1 MPTPPDEGPRV
12 DDELDL
18 LDSLLP
24 LGGQDIVELGCG
36 KAELV
41 RALLLRHPASRVTA
55 LEVDARQHAAN
66 MARPHS
72 QPHLRFVAAPAQDI
86 PVHDAAFDLALM
98 LKSLHHVP
106 RPLMAQALAEL
117 ARVVRPG
124 GWLYVSEPVYAGDFN
139 EVIRIFNDE
148 REVRAAAQQALDA
161 AATSGP
167 WRQVEE
173 RRFVAPAKFRDFAE
187 FQQRIVG
194 ATFSD
199 HRLDDATLARVRA
212 AFEAHVRPDGANFT
226 VPVHVRL
233 LRRGH

>member
-106 RPLMAQALAEL
+106 RPLMGRALAEV
-117 ARVVRPG
+117 ARVLRPLG
-124 GWLYVSEPVYAGDFN
+124 HLYVSEPVYAGSFN
-139 EVIRIFNDE
+139 ELIRLFNDE
-148 REVRAAAQQALDA
+148 GEVRAAAQA
-161 AATSGP
+161 A
-167 WRQVEE
+167 
-173 RRFVAPAKFRDFAE
+173 
-187 FQQRIVG
+187 
-194 ATFSD
+194 
-199 HRLDDATLARVRA
+199 LDDALAAGLFTAVAEHRFQMPVHFSSFDQFAARMMYPTFADHQIDEAKTARVRA
-212 AFEAHVRPDGANFT
+212 AFQPHMGPDGAHFSR
-226 VPVHVRL
+226 PMHVRL
-233 LRRGH
+233 LRRAA